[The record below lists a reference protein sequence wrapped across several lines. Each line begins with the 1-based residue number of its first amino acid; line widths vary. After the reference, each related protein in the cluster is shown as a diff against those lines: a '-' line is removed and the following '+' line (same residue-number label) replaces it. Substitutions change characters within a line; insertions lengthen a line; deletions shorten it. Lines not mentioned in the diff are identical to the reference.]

1 MSKNEDYFEEIGIG
15 EGDEK
20 IGDKTESYKANKK
33 EKHRVSLALWDGY
46 DGDDFGVD
54 NLDQPTPK
62 FLVAK
67 RVYVE
72 GAGYVIVT
80 SPEILKVAGKEPRK
94 CVGTV
99 IVKWP
104 TNPDGTI
111 NTDMFKAGKYQVL
124 PWVFGPDKYQ
134 KITSQQ
140 SASGWPLGKHDLT
153 VFMTSGK
160 DEKYQD
166 FEVNVTNDNLFRK
179 LLGNPKAKPMIDQ
192 LMGKIQ
198 ACVPELKKVMGRI
211 LTPDELR
218 EKMGRSG
225 GGGGSSDGPVDS
237 AGMSSGEDV
246 DSMLDEMDV

>member
-1 MSKNEDYFEEIGIG
+1 MSTQDDVFEEIGIG
-15 EGDEK
+15 EGDDN

-46 DGDDFGVD
+46 DGDEFTVK

-67 RVYVE
+67 RVFVE

-80 SPEILKVAGKEPRK
+80 SPEILKISGQEPRK

-99 IVKWP
+99 IIKWP

-124 PWVFGPDKYQ
+124 PWVFGPGKYQ

-153 VFMTSGK
+153 VFITSDK
-160 DEKYQD
+160 EEKYQD
-166 FEVNVTNDNLFRK
+166 FDVNVTSDNLFRK
-179 LLGNPKAKPMIDQ
+179 LLENPKAKPMVTT
-192 LMGKIQ
+192 LMSRVQ
-198 ACVPELKKVMGRI
+198 DCVPELKKIMGRVM
-211 LTPDELR
+211 TPDELR
-218 EKMGRSG
+218 EKLGKG
-225 GGGGSSDGPVDS
+225 GGGQNSGPVDN
-237 AGMSSGEDV
+237 AGMSSGEDI
-246 DSMLDEMDV
+246 DNLLDDMDVG